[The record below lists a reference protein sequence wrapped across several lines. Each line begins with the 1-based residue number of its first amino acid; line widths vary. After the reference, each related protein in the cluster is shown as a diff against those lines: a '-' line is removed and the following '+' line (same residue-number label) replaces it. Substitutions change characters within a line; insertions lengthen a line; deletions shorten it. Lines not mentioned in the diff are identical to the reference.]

1 MKHGDGHSSRG
12 QSREASA
19 VGKGGAWWAEGGGHP
34 AVRVFLATGLPL
46 GTLGRGTGVH
56 RVMGMSQ

>member
-1 MKHGDGHSSRG
+1 MKQGDAHSSRG

-19 VGKGGAWWAEGGGHP
+19 VGEGGAWWAEGGGHP
-34 AVRVFLATGLPL
+34 ATRVSLATGLPL
-46 GTLGRGTGVH
+46 GAPGRGTGVN